1 MKLLLISST
10 LLLSNISHATT
21 IIKPIESDRS
31 FVLVKKDKLTV
42 NSNSKDV
49 YYLNKT
55 EYSHCKYNLN
65 DYRALKNKAIGC
77 AVNNNRKRSCDNGDI
92 CN

>member
-1 MKLLLISST
+1 MKFLLISST
-10 LLLSNISHATT
+10 LLLPNLSHATT

-55 EYSHCKYNLN
+55 VYSHCKYNLN

-77 AVNNNRKRSCDNGDI
+77 AVNNNRKRSSDNGDI